1 MKRWMLLL
9 LSCVVLGCSSPF
21 VSIDPEAYRAETVSA
36 APVEPTAAPGPDAPV
51 SDAPEP
57 TLRPLLREA
66 YAIPE
71 TVQFDELEGHM
82 TLTGTAVVEVPDVSA
97 LPRAT
102 AKRAAF
108 DQDTVDALYR
118 ACFPSGGTFDYSELN
133 GGYSKA
139 ELDAMLGVLTR
150 YEAMSRVKSV
160 RYFCETERKRLLALY
175 DDALDAIPREA
186 TKPQLTDGKVTLMSA
201 PMWNLGNVFAVD
213 NAVTDGD
220 ASFTYLYEMD
230 PTLNFFR
237 TNETTY
243 RRDVTRISRV
253 RGLKPEGSMMQ
264 TDPYTAAELVQ
275 SFLREANLPSFTTE
289 RVAWYRNGR
298 SVPEWYLVSCKRS
311 VGGVPITS
319 VYPFDSFHV
328 TQSRR
333 AYLEAAGTGAAWML
347 ERLVFVV
354 ADTGIRRIYWDRPIA
369 LIEEGESDAELIPFS
384 EVVELIRAV
393 LHDVDRD
400 RTVDMTETIDS
411 IALTMVIWADPD
423 AAETGTLVPA
433 WAVYF
438 TRRMGQSTDFGA
450 SSMLLIRADTG
461 EVAETLH
468 GPVCHDA
475 ACVSGLEVVPAVLG
489 TYRFRE

>member
-82 TLTGTAVVEVPDVSA
+82 TLTGTAVVEVPDVSV

-201 PMWNLGNVFAVD
+201 PMWNLGNVV
-213 NAVTDGD
+213 
-220 ASFTYLYEMD
+220 
-230 PTLNFFR
+230 
-237 TNETTY
+237 
-243 RRDVTRISRV
+243 
-253 RGLKPEGSMMQ
+253 
-264 TDPYTAAELVQ
+264 
-275 SFLREANLPSFTTE
+275 
-289 RVAWYRNGR
+289 
-298 SVPEWYLVSCKRS
+298 VPERAICAGMVPRFLQAQRGGRADHVGIPVRLVSCDAVAPRLFGGGGNR
-311 VGGVPITS
+311 GGVDARTARL
-319 VYPFDSFHV
+319 
-328 TQSRR
+328 RR
-333 AYLEAAGTGAAWML
+333 GGYRDPANLLGP
-347 ERLVFVV
+347 
-354 ADTGIRRIYWDRPIA
+354 AD
-369 LIEEGESDAELIPFS
+369 
-384 EVVELIRAV
+384 
-393 LHDVDRD
+393 
-400 RTVDMTETIDS
+400 
-411 IALTMVIWADPD
+411 
-423 AAETGTLVPA
+423 
-433 WAVYF
+433 
-438 TRRMGQSTDFGA
+438 
-450 SSMLLIRADTG
+450 RAD
-461 EVAETLH
+461 
-468 GPVCHDA
+468 
-475 ACVSGLEVVPAVLG
+475 
-489 TYRFRE
+489 